1 MGFGGAGRPD
11 DNPMASFPIVI
22 EVLRQPTADERHIEV
37 VERKGLGHPDSICD
51 AVMERVAVELN
62 RAYRA
67 RFGRIL
73 HNNIDKGLLVAGQV
87 SRRFGGGE
95 VLRPMRLLIGDR
107 ATAAVGGATIP
118 VDEIAVAAARA
129 WIKEHLRFVDPE
141 RHVTYEV
148 VLAPGSEELG
158 DIFAREGRVVEAN
171 DTSAAVGYAPLTPTE
186 RLVLDVER
194 YLNGPDFKRRFPE
207 TGEDV
212 KVMAFRQGRQ
222 VHLTVAMPLLC
233 GFVDSEAAYFRRKGE
248 ILEDLAAAF
257 AEPRDLDRVSTGLNL
272 LDREGRGT
280 SGAYLSLLG
289 TSAEDAD
296 SGQVG
301 RGNRV
306 NGLIPLNRPMSNE
319 AAAGKNPVSHVGK
332 IYNVLAHR
340 LAATLHRE
348 LPETE
353 EVAVWL
359 VSQIGRPVDQPWAAV
374 QLHLRE
380 GFGLE
385 DVAPGVRALVQQ
397 ALDPANPFFEE
408 LIEGR
413 YPVC

>member
-1 MGFGGAGRPD
+1 
-11 DNPMASFPIVI
+11 MATFPIVI
-22 EVLRQPTADERHIEV
+22 EQLRQPTADEHLIEV

-67 RFGRIL
+67 RFGHIL

-87 SRRFGGGE
+87 ERRFGGGQ
-95 VLRPMRLLIGDR
+95 VLRPMRLFIGDR
-107 ATAAVGGATIP
+107 ATFSAGGHAIAVE
-118 VDEIAVAAARA
+118 EIAVAAAKG
-129 WIKEHLRFVDPE
+129 WVKEHLRFVDPE
-141 RHVTYEV
+141 RHIAYEV
-148 VLAPGSEELG
+148 VLAPGSEELA
-158 DIFAREGRVVEAN
+158 DIFAREGRVPEAN

-194 YLNGPDFKRRFPE
+194 YLNASEYKRRFSD

-233 GFVDSEAAYFRRKGE
+233 AFIGSETAYFRRKAE
-248 ILEDLAAAF
+248 VLENLTLAF
-257 AEPRDLDRVSTGLNL
+257 AKPRDLDRVSISLNL
-272 LDREGRGT
+272 LDREGRGILGT
-280 SGAYLSLLG
+280 YLSLLG

-340 LAATLHRE
+340 IAATLHRE
-348 LPETE
+348 LPELRQVT
-353 EVAVWL
+353 VWL

-374 QLHLRE
+374 QVHLRQ
-380 GFGLE
+380 GFELGE
-385 DVAPGVRALVQQ
+385 VAPAIRELMERS
-397 ALDPANPFFEE
+397 LDPGHPFFEE

>member
-1 MGFGGAGRPD
+1 
-11 DNPMASFPIVI
+11 MASFPLVI
-22 EVLRQPTADERHIEV
+22 ERLQQPTADEHLIEV

-62 RAYRA
+62 QAYRA

-73 HNNIDKGLLVAGQV
+73 HNNIDKGFLVAGQV
-87 SRRFGGGE
+87 ARRFGGGE
-95 VLRPMRLLIGDR
+95 VLRPMRLLVGDR
-107 ATAAVGGATIP
+107 ATLAAAGVTIP
-118 VDEIAVAAARA
+118 VAEIAVAAAKG
-129 WIKEHLRFVDPE
+129 WVKEHLRHVDPE
-141 RHVTYEV
+141 RHIAYEV

-158 DIFAREGRVVEAN
+158 DIFAREGRVAEAN

-186 RLVLDVER
+186 RLVLDVEG
-194 YLNGPDFKRRFPE
+194 YLNGADFKRRFPE

-212 KVMAFRQGRQ
+212 KVMAFRQDRH
-222 VHLTVAMPLLC
+222 VHLTLAMPLLC
-233 GFVDSEAAYFRRKGE
+233 AFVESEAAYFRRKGE
-248 ILEDLAAAF
+248 ILEDLTATF
-257 AEPRDLDRVSTGLNL
+257 AEPRGLDRVTIGLNL
-272 LDREGRGT
+272 LDREGRGLHGT
-280 SGAYLSLLG
+280 YLSLLG

-340 LAATLHRE
+340 VAATLHRE
-348 LPETE
+348 LPEIR
-353 EVAVWL
+353 EVTVWL
-359 VSQIGRPVDQPWAAV
+359 VSQIGAPVDQPWAAV
-374 QLHLRE
+374 QVRLRE
-380 GFGLE
+380 RFELGE
-385 DVAPGVRALVQQ
+385 VAPAIRALMEQ

-408 LIEGR
+408 LIAGR
-413 YPVC
+413 HPIC

>member
-1 MGFGGAGRPD
+1 
-11 DNPMASFPIVI
+11 MADFPIAI
-22 EVLRQPTADERHIEV
+22 ELLRQPTADEHLIEV

-73 HNNIDKGLLVAGQV
+73 HNNIDKGFLVAGQV
-87 SRRFGGGE
+87 ARRFGGGE
-95 VLRPMRLLIGDR
+95 MLRPMRLLIGDR
-107 ATAAVGGATIP
+107 ATAALGGDAIP
-118 VDEIAVAAARA
+118 VDEIAVAAAKG
-129 WIKEHLRFVDPE
+129 WVKEHLRFVDPE
-141 RHVTYEV
+141 RHLRYEA
-148 VLAPGSEELG
+148 VLAPGSDELS
-158 DIFAREGRVVEAN
+158 DIFARPGTVAEAN

-186 RLVLDVER
+186 RLVLDVEG
-194 YLNGPDFKRRFPE
+194 YLNAPGYKRRFPE

-233 GFVDSEAAYFRRKGE
+233 AFVHSETEYFRRKAA
-248 ILEDLAAAF
+248 IREDLAAAF
-257 AEPRDLDRVSTGLNL
+257 AATPGLEGVSLGLNV
-272 LDREGRGT
+272 LDREGRGLA
-280 SGAYLSLLG
+280 GVYLSLLG

-340 LAATLHRE
+340 VAAALHRDVSAIR
-348 LPETE
+348 
-353 EVAVWL
+353 EVTVWL
-359 VSQIGRPVDQPWAAV
+359 VSQIGAPVDRPWAGV
-374 QLHLRE
+374 QVHLRE
-380 GFGLE
+380 GFELGE
-385 DVAPGVRALVQQ
+385 VAPVIRAHLAR
-397 ALDPANPFFEE
+397 ALDPANPFYED

-413 YPVC
+413 YAVC

>member
-1 MGFGGAGRPD
+1 
-11 DNPMASFPIVI
+11 MATFPIVI
-22 EVLRQPTADERHIEV
+22 EELRQPTADEHLIEV

-51 AVMERVAVELN
+51 AIVERVAVELN
-62 RAYRA
+62 QAYRA

-87 SRRFGGGE
+87 ERRFGGGQM
-95 VLRPMRLLIGDR
+95 LRPMRLFIGDR
-107 ATAAVGGATIP
+107 ATFAAGGEAIP
-118 VDEIAVAAARA
+118 VDDIAVAAAKG
-129 WIKEHLRFVDPE
+129 WVKENLRFVDPE
-141 RHVTYEV
+141 RHVAYEV
-148 VLAPGSEELG
+148 VLAPGSEALA
-158 DIFAREGRVVEAN
+158 DIFTRPGQAPEAN

-186 RLVLDVER
+186 RLVLDAER
-194 YLNGPDFKRRFPE
+194 YLNAPEYKRRFPE

-212 KVMAFRQGRQ
+212 KVMAFREGSQ

-233 GFVDSEAAYFRRKGE
+233 AFIGSETAYFRRKAE
-248 ILEDLAAAF
+248 VQEDLTLAF
-257 AEPRDLDRVSTGLNL
+257 GEPPDLERVLVGLNL
-272 LDREGRGT
+272 LDREGRGILGT
-280 SGAYLSLLG
+280 YLSLLG

-340 LAATLHRE
+340 IAATLHRE
-348 LPETE
+348 LPGIRQ
-353 EVAVWL
+353 VMVWL
-359 VSQIGRPVDQPWAAV
+359 VSTIGRPVDQPWAAV
-374 QLHLRE
+374 QVHLER
-380 GFGLE
+380 GLE
-385 DVAPGVRALVQQ
+385 LGEVAPAIRERVEQ
-397 ALDPANPFFEE
+397 ALDPGQPFFEE
-408 LIEGR
+408 LIAGR

>member
-1 MGFGGAGRPD
+1 MTGLHIA
-11 DNPMASFPIVI
+11 V
-22 EVLRQPTADERHIEV
+22 EQLRDPPADERLIEV

-62 RAYRA
+62 QAYRA
-67 RFGRIL
+67 RFGRVL

-87 SRRFGGGE
+87 ARRFGGGD

-107 ATAAVGGATIP
+107 ATLAVGGVRIP
-118 VDEIAVAAARA
+118 VAEIAMAAAKG
-129 WIKEHLRFVDPE
+129 WVKENLRFVDPE
-141 RHVTYEV
+141 RHITYEV

-158 DIFAREGRVVEAN
+158 DIFAREERVAVAN

-186 RLVLDVER
+186 RLVLDLER

-212 KVMAFRQGRQ
+212 KVMAFRHSRQ
-222 VHLTVAMPLLC
+222 VRLTVAMPLLC
-233 GFVDSEAAYFRRKGE
+233 AFIGSEAAYFRRKAE

-257 AEPRDLDRVSTGLNL
+257 AEPAGLEGASLGLNL
-272 LDREGRGT
+272 LDHEGRGMA
-280 SGAYLSLLG
+280 GVYLSLLG

-306 NGLIPLNRPMSNE
+306 NGLIPLNRPVSNE

-332 IYNVLAHR
+332 IYNVLTHR
-340 LAATLHRE
+340 IAATLHRE
-348 LPETE
+348 LPEVR
-353 EVAVWL
+353 EVTVWL
-359 VSQIGRPVDQPWAAV
+359 VSQIGRPVAQPWAAV
-374 QLHLRE
+374 QVHPRQ
-380 GFGLE
+380 GFELE
-385 DVAPGVRALVQQ
+385 EVAPAIRAAVEQ
-397 ALDPANPFFEE
+397 ALDPGNPFFED
-408 LIEGR
+408 LIAGR

>member
-1 MGFGGAGRPD
+1 
-11 DNPMASFPIVI
+11 MAAFPIVI
-22 EVLRQPTADERHIEV
+22 ELLRQPTADEHLIEV

-67 RFGRIL
+67 RFGRVL
-73 HNNIDKGLLVAGQV
+73 HNNIDKGFLVAGQV
-87 SRRFGGGE
+87 ARRFGGGE
-95 VLRPMRLLIGDR
+95 VLRPMRLFIGDR
-107 ATAAVGGATIP
+107 ATSAVGAEAIP
-118 VDEIAVAAARA
+118 VDEIAVAAAKGWVKA
-129 WIKEHLRFVDPE
+129 HLRFVDPE
-141 RHVTYEV
+141 RHLRYEV
-148 VLAPGSEELG
+148 VLAPGSDELS
-158 DIFAREGRVVEAN
+158 DIFARAGPVAEAN

-186 RLVLDVER
+186 RLVLDVEG
-194 YLNGPDFKRRFPE
+194 YLNAPEYKRRFPE

-233 GFVDSEAAYFRRKGE
+233 AFIESEAAYFRRKADV
-248 ILEDLAAAF
+248 LEDLTTAF
-257 AEPRDLDRVSTGLNL
+257 ADPHGLERVSISLNV
-272 LDREGRGT
+272 LDREGRGL
-280 SGAYLSLLG
+280 SGTYLSLLG
-289 TSAEDAD
+289 SSAEDAD

-340 LAATLHRE
+340 IAATLHRE
-348 LPETE
+348 LPEIK
-353 EVAVWL
+353 EVTVWL
-359 VSQIGRPVDQPWAAV
+359 VSQIGRPVDRPWAAV
-374 QLHLRE
+374 QVHLRE
-380 GFGLE
+380 GFELGE
-385 DVAPGVRALVQQ
+385 VAPAIRAHMEQ
-397 ALDPANPFFEE
+397 AVDPANPFFEE

-413 YPVC
+413 YAVC

>member
-1 MGFGGAGRPD
+1 
-11 DNPMASFPIVI
+11 MASFPIVI
-22 EVLRQPTADERHIEV
+22 ERLQQPTADEHLIEV

-51 AVMERVAVELN
+51 AVVERVAVELN
-62 RAYRA
+62 RTYLA
-67 RFGRIL
+67 RFGRVL
-73 HNNIDKGLLVAGQV
+73 HNNIDKGLLAAGQV
-87 SRRFGGGE
+87 ERRFGGGQ
-95 VLRPMRLLIGDR
+95 VLRPMRFIIGDR
-107 ATAAVGGATIP
+107 ATLAAGGVLIP
-118 VDEIAVAAARA
+118 VAAIAVAAAQG
-129 WIKEHLRFVDPE
+129 WVKENLRFVDPE
-141 RHVTYEV
+141 RHIAYEV

-158 DIFAREGRVVEAN
+158 DIFDRAGRAPEAN

-194 YLNGPDFKRRFPE
+194 YLNGPEYKRRFPD

-233 GFVDSEAAYFRRKGE
+233 AFIGSETAYFRRKAE
-248 ILEDLAAAF
+248 VLEDLTAAF
-257 AEPRDLDRVSTGLNL
+257 AQPRDLERVSISLNL
-272 LDREGRGT
+272 LDREGRGVP
-280 SGAYLSLLG
+280 GAYLSLLG

-306 NGLIPLNRPMSNE
+306 NGIIPLNRPTSNE

-340 LAATLHRE
+340 IAAALHRE
-348 LPETE
+348 LPEVR
-353 EVAVWL
+353 EVTVWL

-374 QLHLRE
+374 QVHLRE
-380 GFGLE
+380 GFELGE
-385 DVAPGVRALVQQ
+385 VAPAIRDLVERSLHPDQ
-397 ALDPANPFFEE
+397 PFFEE
-408 LIEGR
+408 LIAGR